1 VRRITFFFCFFW
13 LNVSVLCA
21 QSDTLRALPP
31 TEIVA
36 SQLRNRPSG
45 AQSSTLDSAQLSLHQ
60 TENVADLLSKR
71 SGIYVKSY
79 GLGSL
84 ASTATRGSN
93 ASQTAVVWNGF
104 PLQSP
109 MLGQLDFALLP
120 TIFVDEMTLQY
131 GGNSASWGSG
141 AIGGAVLLDNKTQ
154 FFKGLSANVNVA
166 TGSFGWQHYAAAVRY
181 GNGRFAGSTRL
192 FFEKADNDFPFQIHP
207 DLPEKKQEHAA
218 LQQQGILQELFWQIK
233 PGQELALRAWLQNT
247 DREIPPTLV
256 QTRSAAT
263 QADEFLRTSLHWKRT
278 GKTLALQARA
288 AFFSEKIDYR
298 DELIGLESLTKFHTW
313 MGEAEATWFLGQKF
327 RLQSSLL
334 QTLTRADAPAYENP
348 PEQSRTALFA
358 AIRRE
363 GKRWRAQLD
372 GRLELADGE
381 FVPFTPSA
389 GAEADVFNWLK
400 IKGKIARN
408 YRLPTF
414 NDRFW
419 RPGGNPDLLPE
430 SGWSQDL
437 GLVFHGKKE
446 RFRWEYSVTG
456 YNRRIENWILWAQ
469 KEGQIF
475 FSPQNIAEVWSR
487 GLEQRLDLNFHFSFG
502 EIALSGGYDFTR
514 STNEK
519 AIKSPSIEAGSQ
531 LFYTPQHRV
540 FSEITFRSKGFQ
552 ITGFQQFTSEV
563 AGLNEPV
570 PAFTVGSLRVQYGR
584 PFSRW
589 SGTIFLQIENLWD
602 ANYIVVERRPMPGR
616 YFRAGLSVILKPGEA
631 ENIKR

>member
-1 VRRITFFFCFFW
+1 VRRITFFLCFFW
-13 LNVSVLCA
+13 LNITGLCA
-21 QSDTLRALPP
+21 QNDTLRTLPP

-36 SQLRNRPSG
+36 SQLRNQPLG
-45 AQSSTLDSAQLSLHQ
+45 AQSSTLDSTQLSLHQ
-60 TENVADLLSKR
+60 TENLADLLSKR

-84 ASTATRGSN
+84 ATTATRGSN

-131 GGNSASWGSG
+131 GGNSAGWGSG
-141 AIGGAVLLDNKTQ
+141 AIGGAALLDNKTQ
-154 FFKGLSANVNVA
+154 FFNGLSAKLNLA
-166 TGSFGWQHYAAAVRY
+166 AGSFGWQHYAAAVRY

-192 FFEKADNDFPFQIHP
+192 FFEKAENDFPFQIHP

-233 PGQELALRAWLQNT
+233 PGQELAFRAWLQNT

-263 QADEFLRTSLHWKRT
+263 QADEFLRTSLHWKRA

-298 DELIGLESLTKFHTW
+298 DELIGLKSLTKFHTW

-334 QTLTRADAPAYENP
+334 QTYNWADAPAYENL

-372 GRLELADGE
+372 SRLELADGE
-381 FVPFTPSA
+381 FVPFTPGLS
-389 GAEADVFNWLK
+389 AEADVFNWLK
-400 IKGKIARN
+400 TKGKVARN

-446 RFRWEYSVTG
+446 RFCWEYAVTG
-456 YNRRIENWILWAQ
+456 YHRRIENWILWAQ

-502 EIALSGGYDFTR
+502 EIALSGGYDFSR
-514 STNEK
+514 STNER
-519 AIKSPSIEAGSQ
+519 AIKSPKIEAGSQ
-531 LFYTPQHRV
+531 LFYTPEHRV

-584 PFSRW
+584 AFGQW
-589 SGTIFLQIENLWD
+589 GGTVFLQIENLWD
-602 ANYIVVERRPMPGR
+602 ADYLVIERRPMPGR
-616 YFRAGLSVILKPGEA
+616 YFRVGLSAGFSRLKT
-631 ENIKR
+631 